1 MFLEPGWNFPYE
13 HTREFVPVTEPARL
27 PGSYED
33 TLQIDLDIT
42 ELSIVLEWNANSQ
55 TQLNLYEEYRHEGV
69 RIRRI
74 ETI

>member
-13 HTREFVPVTEPARL
+13 HTREFVP
-27 PGSYED
+27 GSYED
-33 TLQIDLDIT
+33 TLQIDLNIA

-74 ETI
+74 EII